1 MVATVG
7 PKQTLGANDMTFT
20 EPGTPVLII
29 LSDGTK
35 VPDTIWRL
43 SKAQGIT
50 ETHGIKFNRGNLKV
64 KGYQPISGKA
74 ALTIEAQ
81 ETIDHE

>member
-1 MVATVG
+1 
-7 PKQTLGANDMTFT
+7 MTFT

-29 LSDGTK
+29 LSDGTE

-50 ETHGIKFNRGNLKV
+50 AIHGIKFSRATNKA
-64 KGYQPISGKA
+64 KGYQPIGGLA
-74 ALTIEAQ
+74 ALTIKAQ
-81 ETIDHE
+81 EVSDHV